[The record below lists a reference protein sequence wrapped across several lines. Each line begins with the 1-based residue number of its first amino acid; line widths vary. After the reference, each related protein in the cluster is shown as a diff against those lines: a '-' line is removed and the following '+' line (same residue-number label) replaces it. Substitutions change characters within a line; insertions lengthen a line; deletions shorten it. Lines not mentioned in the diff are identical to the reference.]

1 MTSQQAR
8 DNPQRNRYELI
19 EDGDVTGFIEY
30 SAGDG
35 VLALTHTEVG
45 DAFEGKGY
53 ASRLVKDTLDDA
65 RVRGLAIL
73 PECTY
78 VQQWIR
84 KHPDYRTVVPENDRG
99 RFDLERSEDE

>member
-1 MTSQQAR
+1 MASQVQ

-19 EDGDVTGFIEY
+19 ADGDVAGFIDY

-35 VLALTHTEVG
+35 VLTLTHTEVS

-53 ASRLVKDTLDDA
+53 AGRLVEDTLDDA
-65 RVRGLAIL
+65 RSRGLGVL

-84 KHPDYRTVVPENDRG
+84 KHPDYRTVVPENDRS
-99 RFDLERSEDE
+99 RFDLERSDDE